1 MKFNWLFTLSVCI
14 SVGVVMASMYAG
26 FENVKASY
34 TQQVADLQAELKEA
48 KAKIKT
54 LEDNQ
59 IIVYQTDSEDNNP

>member
-1 MKFNWLFTLSVCI
+1 MKFNWLFTLSVLI
-14 SVGVVMASMYAG
+14 SVGVLWSSMYAG
-26 FENVKASY
+26 FESVKVSY

-59 IIVYQTDSEDNNP
+59 IIVYQTDSEDSNP

>member
-14 SVGVVMASMYAG
+14 SVGVLLVSMYAG

-34 TQQVADLQAELKEA
+34 TQQIADLQAELKEA
-48 KAKIKT
+48 NAKIKK

-59 IIVYQTDSEDNNP
+59 IIVYQTDNKDSNP

>member
-1 MKFNWLFTLSVCI
+1 MKFNWLFTLSVFI

-26 FENVKASY
+26 FESVKASY
-34 TQQVADLQAELKEA
+34 TEQIADLQAELKEA

-59 IIVYQTDSEDNNP
+59 IIVYHTDSEDSNP

>member
-26 FENVKASY
+26 FESVKVSY
-34 TQQVADLQAELKEA
+34 TQQIADLQAELKEA

-59 IIVYQTDSEDNNP
+59 IIVYQTDSEDSNP

>member
-1 MKFNWLFTLSVCI
+1 MKFNWVFTLSVCI

-26 FENVKASY
+26 FESVKASY
-34 TQQVADLQAELKEA
+34 TQQIADLQAELKEA
-48 KAKIKT
+48 KARIKT

>member
-1 MKFNWLFTLSVCI
+1 MKFNWIFTLSVCV
-14 SVGVVMASMYAG
+14 SLGVLIASMYAG

-34 TQQVADLQAELKEA
+34 TQQIAELQAELKEA

-59 IIVYQTDSEDNNP
+59 IIVYHTDSEDNNT

>member
-1 MKFNWLFTLSVCI
+1 MKFNWLFTLSVLI
-14 SVGVVMASMYAG
+14 SVGVLWSSMYAG
-26 FENVKASY
+26 FESVKVSY

-59 IIVYQTDSEDNNP
+59 IIVYQTDSNDNNP

>member
-1 MKFNWLFTLSVCI
+1 MKFNWLFALSVLI
-14 SVGVVMASMYAG
+14 SVGVLIASMYAG
-26 FENVKASY
+26 FESVKASY

-59 IIVYQTDSEDNNP
+59 IIVYQTDSEDSNP

>member
-1 MKFNWLFTLSVCI
+1 MKFNWLFALSVCM

-59 IIVYQTDSEDNNP
+59 IIVYHTDSEDSNP

>member
-1 MKFNWLFTLSVCI
+1 MKFNWLFALSVLI
-14 SVGVVMASMYAG
+14 SVGVLIASMYAG
-26 FENVKASY
+26 FESVKASY

-59 IIVYQTDSEDNNP
+59 IIVYQTDSNDNNP

>member
-1 MKFNWLFTLSVCI
+1 MRFNWLFTLSVCI

-26 FENVKASY
+26 FESVKASY
-34 TQQVADLQAELKEA
+34 TQQIADLQAELKEA

-59 IIVYQTDSEDNNP
+59 IIVYHTDSEDNNP

>member
-26 FENVKASY
+26 FESVKASY
-34 TQQVADLQAELKEA
+34 TQQISELQAELKEA

-59 IIVYQTDSEDNNP
+59 TIIYQTDSEDSNP

>member
-1 MKFNWLFTLSVCI
+1 MKFNWLFTLSVFI
-14 SVGVVMASMYAG
+14 SVGVLWTSMYAG
-26 FENVKASY
+26 FESVKASY

-59 IIVYQTDSEDNNP
+59 IIVYHTDSEDSNP

>member
-1 MKFNWLFTLSVCI
+1 MRFNWLFTLSVCI

-26 FENVKASY
+26 FESVKTSY
-34 TQQVADLQAELKEA
+34 TQQIADLQAELKEA

>member
-26 FENVKASY
+26 FESVKASY
-34 TQQVADLQAELKEA
+34 TQQIADLQEELKDA
-48 KAKIKT
+48 NAKIKV

-59 IIVYQTDSEDNNP
+59 VIVYQTDNNDSNP

>member
-26 FENVKASY
+26 FESVKASY
-34 TQQVADLQAELKEA
+34 AQQVTDLQAELKEA
-48 KAKIKT
+48 NAKIKT

-59 IIVYQTDSEDNNP
+59 IIVYQTDSEDSNP

>member
-26 FENVKASY
+26 FENVKAGY
-34 TQQVADLQAELKEA
+34 AQQVADLQAELKEA

-59 IIVYQTDSEDNNP
+59 IIVYHTDSEDSNP

>member
-1 MKFNWLFTLSVCI
+1 MKFNGLFTLSVCI
-14 SVGVVMASMYAG
+14 SVGVVMASMYTG

-34 TQQVADLQAELKEA
+34 TQQIADLQAELKEA

-59 IIVYQTDSEDNNP
+59 IIVYQTDSEDSNP

>member
-1 MKFNWLFTLSVCI
+1 MRFNWLFTLSVCI

-26 FENVKASY
+26 FESVKASY
-34 TQQVADLQAELKEA
+34 TQQIADLQAELKEA

-59 IIVYQTDSEDNNP
+59 IIVYQTDSEDSNP